1 MRILALA
8 ARAGQTRYRVWFC
21 HDFFA
26 CLARL
31 MFHRGMNAPFKM
43 APDIHNAFQEA
54 IVGVHDWNVNLVAPD
69 A

>member
-1 MRILALA
+1 LPQGQARPA
-8 ARAGQTRYRVWFC
+8 AVFGFAMI
-21 HDFFA
+21 FFA

-43 APDIHNAFQEA
+43 APDLHNAFQGA

-69 A
+69 LKRQ